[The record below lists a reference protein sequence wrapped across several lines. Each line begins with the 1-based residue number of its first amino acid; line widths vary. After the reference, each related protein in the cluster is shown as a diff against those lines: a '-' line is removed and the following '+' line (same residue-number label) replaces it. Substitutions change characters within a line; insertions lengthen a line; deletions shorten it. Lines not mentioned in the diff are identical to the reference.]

1 MGCRRLPAP
10 PPAATAAPPPPKEQQ
25 VARSQSISLWLWHFW
40 FSAVRG
46 KGWFRKVF
54 LAEYR
59 PLRKMVTLK
68 TMERSELRDGT
79 SQKETSDYLG
89 CCWTWMGHGH
99 LPGIEEQETPNKLPS
114 AWRKKGRT
122 GCLILPRSALLP
134 QRQFRGDQTCMW
146 EPKTYYD

>member
-1 MGCRRLPAP
+1 MRLEVEDKREAKRFELEVEAEMQAKRLEAELELKRLELERAKLDQAETLTVLLQFSEHLP
-10 PPAATAAPPPPKEQQ
+10 
-25 VARSQSISLWLWHFW
+25 VVWHFW

-89 CCWTWMGHGH
+89 CCWTWMG
-99 LPGIEEQETPNKLPS
+99 L
-114 AWRKKGRT
+114 
-122 GCLILPRSALLP
+122 
-134 QRQFRGDQTCMW
+134 
-146 EPKTYYD
+146 